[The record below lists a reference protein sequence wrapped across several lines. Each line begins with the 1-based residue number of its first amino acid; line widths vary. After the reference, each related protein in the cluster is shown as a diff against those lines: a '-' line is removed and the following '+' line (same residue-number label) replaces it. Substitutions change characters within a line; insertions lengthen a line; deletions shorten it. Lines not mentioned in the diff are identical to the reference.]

1 MPTMIKGNAMI
12 AKMANQPLLLSPGS
26 EDIFTQNLVH
36 MAESPKF
43 EAAVETTEKMQA
55 DEFWDDDDEFISWL
69 RPYNV
74 KNGVLTIPVHGVL
87 MNKFSMKFG
96 NFATG
101 YQYIERAFERGM
113 DDDDVDMIAFDIDS
127 PGGEV
132 AGNFELVE
140 KIVAERGAK
149 PMRAFANDHAYS
161 AAYSIATASDSIT
174 MARSGGVG
182 SVGVITMHIDQSAR
196 LDSMGIKVTFIYA
209 GEHKKDGNPYEALPD
224 SVKDRIQDRIDRIYG
239 EFVGLVANNRGME
252 EQAVRDTEALTFDA
266 SNAVEV
272 GFADR
277 IGDMQK
283 ELAALSLAATEME
296 QMSTKATTTPAA
308 GNEGSNITQAQLD
321 DAVATARADGHAE
334 GMSAERTRIT
344 GILNS
349 EEAKT
354 RPAAARMAVNAGMS
368 VEAAAESLKDMP
380 EEKPQAAAPA
390 ETAPKGTE
398 ATAPAPTPFASNM
411 DGPDVGAHV
420 TDPADDADA
429 SVDLLG
435 SYAMITGRDPRQKA
449 N

>member
-1 MPTMIKGNAMI
+1 
-12 AKMANQPLLLSPGS
+12 
-26 EDIFTQNLVH
+26 
-36 MAESPKF
+36 
-43 EAAVETTEKMQA
+43 
-55 DEFWDDDDEFISWL
+55 
-69 RPYNV
+69 
-74 KNGVLTIPVHGVL
+74 
-87 MNKFSMKFG
+87 
-96 NFATG
+96 
-101 YQYIERAFERGM
+101 
-113 DDDDVDMIAFDIDS
+113 
-127 PGGEV
+127 
-132 AGNFELVE
+132 
-140 KIVAERGAK
+140 
-149 PMRAFANDHAYS
+149 
-161 AAYSIATASDSIT
+161 

-390 ETAPKGTE
+390 EPAPKGNE